1 MREKFALS
9 LTGNYRANIGS
20 LNISCFALKEETDVN
35 RSITEI
41 PVTGIFVLTENKVV
55 FCENK

>member
-35 RSITEI
+35 CLEI